1 MIITTNQ
8 CIEVARIVR
17 YLGVVSG
24 EAILG
29 ANIFRDVFAALPDIV
44 GDRST
49 SYERELG
56 RTVVI
61 ERITSN

>member
-1 MIITTNQ
+1 MIITTTQ
-8 CIEVARIVR
+8 CIKVARIVR

-29 ANIFRDVFAALPDIV
+29 ANIFRDVFAALRDIV
-44 GDRST
+44 GGRSA